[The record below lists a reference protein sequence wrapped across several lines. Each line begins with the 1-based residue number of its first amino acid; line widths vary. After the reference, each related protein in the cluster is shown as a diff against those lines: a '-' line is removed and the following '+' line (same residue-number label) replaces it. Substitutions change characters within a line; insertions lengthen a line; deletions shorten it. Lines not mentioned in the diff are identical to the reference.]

1 MADRR
6 TSRGPAAAVEDEEE
20 EKQVAAVTPTTA
32 SDDDD
37 DDDDEDDEEEPTTAK
52 KGSRAA
58 AADDDDDDDDYD
70 DDADDDDDSIVIEAE
85 WEEAAAPKA
94 GEFPRVD
101 KGIYTIAL
109 DSVEVRRA
117 GEKAKH
123 PGSKYAVCVFKIRP
137 EDNEDKMEENA
148 GTVTI
153 WHSLYFSAKALG
165 RTKETAS
172 AMGLVLQVGDD
183 IIEELTDLAEE
194 ETLFEAVIGIEKY
207 RATDENTGKDVNRL
221 RNKLLKIKG
230 VAA

>member
-6 TSRGPAAAVEDEEE
+6 ASRGGAAAVEDEEE
-20 EKQVAAVTPTTA
+20 EKQVAAVTPSTA

-37 DDDDEDDEEEPTTAK
+37 DDDDDDDEEEPTTAK

-58 AADDDDDDDDYD
+58 AAVDDDDDDDYD
-70 DDADDDDDSIVIEAE
+70 DDADDDDDSIIIEAE
-85 WEEAAAPKA
+85 WEEAAAPKS
-94 GEFPRVD
+94 GEFPKVD
-101 KGIYTIAL
+101 KGIYNIAL

-117 GEKAKH
+117 GEKAKN

-153 WHSLYFSAKALG
+153 WHSLYFTPKSLG
-165 RTKETAS
+165 RTKETAA

-183 IIEELTDLAEE
+183 IIEELTDLADE
-194 ETLFEAVIGIEKY
+194 ETLFEAVIGTEKY

-221 RNKLLKIKG
+221 RNKILKIKG

>member
-6 TSRGPAAAVEDEEE
+6 TSRGGAAAVEDEE
-20 EKQVAAVTPTTA
+20 KQPVSAVTASTA

-37 DDDDEDDEEEPTTAK
+37 DDDDEDDEEEPTTK

-58 AADDDDDDDDYD
+58 AAADDDDDDDYD

-85 WEEAAAPKA
+85 WEEATAPS
-94 GEFPRVD
+94 GEFPKVD

-165 RTKETAS
+165 RTKETVS